1 MDAVGRRRSGRWAE
15 GPVSSPLGAA
25 SQKCDVTLL
34 RVVVQWLAFVD
45 DVNSEQL

>member
-1 MDAVGRRRSGRWAE
+1 MGE
-15 GPVSSPLGAA
+15 GPVSSPFGAA
-25 SQKCDVTLL
+25 SQKGGVTLL

>member
-1 MDAVGRRRSGRWAE
+1 MSKR
-15 GPVSSPLGAA
+15 PVVSPFGAA